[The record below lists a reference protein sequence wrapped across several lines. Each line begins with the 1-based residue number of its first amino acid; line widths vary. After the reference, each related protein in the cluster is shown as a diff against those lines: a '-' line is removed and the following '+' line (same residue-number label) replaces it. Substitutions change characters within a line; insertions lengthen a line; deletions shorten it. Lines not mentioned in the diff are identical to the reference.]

1 MVDNN
6 VLAEKTLNFAV
17 RVVKCCHY
25 LQEEK
30 KDFVISNQLL
40 RSGTSVGANVHEA
53 VYAQSKADFI
63 SKLSIA
69 LKEASET
76 SFWLVLLY
84 RTDYLEEKVYVSL
97 KSDIDE
103 IIRITVSSIK
113 TTRKNEKYMG
123 D

>member
-1 MVDNN
+1 MVDKN

-30 KDFVISNQLL
+30 KDYIMSNQLL
-40 RSGTSVGANVHEA
+40 RSGTSIGANVHEA
-53 VYAQSKADFI
+53 IYAQSKADFI
-63 SKLSIA
+63 SKLGIA

-76 SFWLVLLY
+76 SFWLVLLH
-84 RTDYLEEKVYVSL
+84 RTDYLEERVYLSL

-113 TTRKNEKYMG
+113 TTRKNEK
-123 D
+123 

>member
-1 MVDNN
+1 VVDNN

-76 SFWLVLLY
+76 SFWLVLLH

-113 TTRKNEKYMG
+113 ITRKNEKYMG

>member
-17 RVVKCCHY
+17 RMVKCCHY

-53 VYAQSKADFI
+53 IYAQSKADFI

-76 SFWLVLLY
+76 SFWLVLLH
-84 RTDYLEEKVYVSL
+84 RTEYLEEKVYLSL

-103 IIRITVSSIK
+103 IIRISVSSIK

>member
-76 SFWLVLLY
+76 SFWLVLLH